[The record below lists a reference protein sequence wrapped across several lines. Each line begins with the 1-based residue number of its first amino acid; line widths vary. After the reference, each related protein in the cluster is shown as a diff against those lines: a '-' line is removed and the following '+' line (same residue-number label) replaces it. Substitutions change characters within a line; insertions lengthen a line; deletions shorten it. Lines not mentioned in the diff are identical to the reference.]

1 MCRLLT
7 FDTIC
12 LKQEACLVVALWAS
26 FKLDVSIIQVR
37 SIPREAL
44 KMSDKTSYK
53 IHSKIKQRIWI
64 NFKKYII
71 LKLLSQALLQDAPWS
86 WDSNML
92 RKDHSGIASF
102 PVIPRV
108 QNSSN
113 MWLKFTRQEKFPH
126 GLRKVRQRSV
136 HTWLKNRDFHE
147 HTKLVNLMDF
157 VHENKNQNSNN
168 MLSRM
173 KIELGTHGVL
183 LWCSP
188 FWANLTCAS

>member
-1 MCRLLT
+1 MYLSSKFAQCQERL
-7 FDTIC
+7 
-12 LKQEACLVVALWAS
+12 
-26 FKLDVSIIQVR
+26 R
-37 SIPREAL
+37 SGL

-53 IHSKIKQRIWI
+53 NRL
-64 NFKKYII
+64 NLKKYII

-92 RKDHSGIASF
+92 RKDHNGIASF
-102 PVIPRV
+102 PVIPWV

-136 HTWLKNRDFHE
+136 HTWLKNPDFHK
-147 HTKLVNLMDF
+147 HTKLANLMDF

-168 MLSRM
+168 MLSPMR
-173 KIELGTHGVL
+173 IELGTPGVL
-183 LWCSP
+183 LW
-188 FWANLTCAS
+188 WANLTCAS